1 MGRDG
6 DILPALREPLGV
18 RPAPAAGRKSNGL
31 GSSFVTCAP
40 LRPRG
45 LPWAPGGD
53 KASASRRSV
62 DSGAQGLRGH
72 MFASGQKRVG
82 GSWRILT
89 QFRRVRSPRN
99 GQRDQSA
106 ATRPAAVLTR
116 ACPCLVP
123 GVGWSC
129 TGTRPPVCRSL
140 SAAGRGAGTGGG
152 AWGHRVVPQDE
163 GVSQRAGPSEV
174 RAACPGGHQSR
185 TQGVSGLP
193 TQRLPWTRTL
203 GSLSGRHPW
212 EDPVGYP
219 PRRPGGSPW
228 ALSPAAPTLQASAS
242 VTDSP
247 SWRGQ

>member
-1 MGRDG
+1 MLHSGENVTG
-6 DILPALREPLGV
+6 PVKCFMNLSFKLESLGNISALREPLGV

-129 TGTRPPVCRSL
+129 TGHLQSL
-140 SAAGRGAGTGGG
+140 
-152 AWGHRVVPQDE
+152 
-163 GVSQRAGPSEV
+163 
-174 RAACPGGHQSR
+174 R
-185 TQGVSGLP
+185 TQLL
-193 TQRLPWTRTL
+193 T
-203 GSLSGRHPW
+203 
-212 EDPVGYP
+212 
-219 PRRPGGSPW
+219 W
-228 ALSPAAPTLQASAS
+228 AL
-242 VTDSP
+242 VGVK
-247 SWRGQ
+247 GQHPQI